1 MRKLIIFLFVLLF
14 TGCGVKPNIE
24 GNILEVKYNNIYL
37 VSSDYNKVKDMVSNH
52 TYLNEE
58 KRLQNSL
65 IIKTDKDIY
74 NFKLADDYI
83 SYNGK
88 MTKDSKI
95 NKYLQDL
102 TKKYQDRDFYEIN
115 YVKDFDKAN
124 SEIISLDKTSNY
136 IIIKLNRKV
145 TNFKINEISSS
156 GDDFNDVDLL
166 YSKENVN
173 KEVIIRK
180 SIDYKVPDIRISF
193 TNEYGFRFSII
204 PRYNDDRLEFV
215 TTIKQEVWK
224 N

>member
-115 YVKDFDKAN
+115 YVKEFDKAN

-136 IIIKLNRKV
+136 IIIKFNRKV
-145 TNFKINEISSS
+145 TNFRINEISSS
-156 GDDFNDVDLL
+156 GDDFSDVDLL

>member
-58 KRLQNSL
+58 KKLQNSL